1 AVKADSG
8 KLSISLSESLK
19 DMNSFETKA
28 KKVAGGKE
36 DLYAKSKLDGEGLHL
51 TPFAGI
57 SEQDVIGPLTDKA
70 AHYGLL
76 GSTVKDGDKTNTQT
90 A

>member
-1 AVKADSG
+1 
-8 KLSISLSESLK
+8 
-19 DMNSFETKA
+19 MR
-28 KKVAGGKE
+28 
-36 DLYAKSKLDGEGLHL
+36 KSKLDGEGLHL

-76 GSTVKDGDKTNTQT
+76 ETTVKDGDKTNTQT
-90 A
+90 AGESKLTQDDNTNVSTATETGSSKQRR